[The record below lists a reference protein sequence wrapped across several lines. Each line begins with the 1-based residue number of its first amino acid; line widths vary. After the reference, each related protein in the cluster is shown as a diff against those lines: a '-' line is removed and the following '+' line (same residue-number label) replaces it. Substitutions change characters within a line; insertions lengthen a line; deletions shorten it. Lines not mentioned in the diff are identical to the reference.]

1 MGSLPSTGYVTTC
14 EVLWTRAYSAIPGA
28 ITFPAGTPVV
38 REGES
43 FWIAPCA
50 MPKGSIER
58 HDLTYYGCEV
68 PADKVKEVKH
78 E

>member
-1 MGSLPSTGYVTTC
+1 M
-14 EVLWTRAYSAIPGA
+14 
-28 ITFPAGTPVV
+28 